1 MATNNNPVT
10 RDAMGAKVFTSTNAQ
25 LLPSSGTCDATT
37 TTWWKNHI
45 QTVEM
50 MYTRKTQ
57 YDPTTGGAEFN
68 YLDINFTCG
77 TEDEHWYGNASTC
90 DFLQYQ
96 SLSLI
101 SDSASGGF
109 GLSGALRTVNAGVY
123 RREVM
128 TGDVEDITS
137 INGNITGGKLPGVF
151 VLDGG
156 FDSSDTTPGT
166 VADLLLKIQTRAP
179 EFEMWMV
186 NL

>member
-1 MATNNNPVT
+1 MAQNEYKVR
-10 RDAMGAKVFTSTNAQ
+10 RDTGGNFFTTQNSQ
-25 LLPSSGTCDATT
+25 LLASSGTCDATT

-50 MYTRKTQ
+50 MYERKTQ
-57 YDPTTGGAEFN
+57 YDPTDGGAEFN
-68 YLDINFTCG
+68 YLDIAFTCG
-77 TEDEHWYGNASTC
+77 TEQEHWYGNASSC

-96 SLSLI
+96 LLDLF

-109 GLSGALRTVNAGVY
+109 GLSGALRTSQAGVY

-128 TGDVEDITS
+128 TGDVEAVNSIT
-137 INGNITGGKLPGVF
+137 GNIVGGKLPGVF
-151 VLDGG
+151 ILDGG

-166 VADLLLKIQTRAP
+166 VADLLLKVQTRAP
-179 EFEMWMV
+179 NFEMWMV